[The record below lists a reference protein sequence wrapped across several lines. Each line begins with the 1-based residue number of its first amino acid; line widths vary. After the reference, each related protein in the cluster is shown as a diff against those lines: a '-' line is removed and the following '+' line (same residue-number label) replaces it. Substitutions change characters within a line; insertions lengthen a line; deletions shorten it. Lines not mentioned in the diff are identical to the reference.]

1 MDAFP
6 GVLDV
11 RTFQVADF
19 TNPET
24 CGKHETEDGL
34 IFDVSDRKKKRLHF
48 LPGRN
53 KGNEG
58 IKLPERELIRIPG
71 SVQDINVEESE
82 LGDTCIDSTVRE
94 STCMLKPEDK
104 IPHML
109 PGSIIGRN
117 AGNIRK
123 ILKVSRNI
131 SGIRN
136 DCMVSKATEG
146 KHFPERIKI
155 NVHNRTS

>member
-1 MDAFP
+1 MDALS
-6 GVLDV
+6 GMLDV

-19 TNPET
+19 ANPEP

-34 IFDVSDRKKKRLHF
+34 IFDVSDRKKKCLHF

-53 KGNEG
+53 KRNKR
-58 IKLPERELIRIPG
+58 IKLPERKLIRIPRF
-71 SVQDINVEESE
+71 VQDINVEESE
-82 LGDTCIDSTVRE
+82 LRDTGIDGTVRE
-94 STCMLKPEDK
+94 STGILKPEDK

-123 ILKVSRNI
+123 ILQISRNI

-136 DCMVSKATEG
+136 NGMVGKTTKG
-146 KHFPERIKI
+146 KHFPERI
-155 NVHNRTS
+155 